1 MSCRDFM
8 SNPCLSSGTQW
19 NSFKPYQP
27 CRRDGR
33 EAASIL
39 VSQATPSVTVKK
51 KSKAQLKRTVTVH
64 QKEVRTN
71 AQFRQLAEKIQTTKF
86 IQRMSYLSGALN
98 KKNEQVRIA
107 LTKIYGIGP
116 KKAMQLC
123 SRLGLSGNIKMN
135 ELTKFQMDQ
144 IDERIGQDHVVHW
157 ELQRVLLADIEQLIS
172 IGCYRGTKKRK
183 SV

>member
-1 MSCRDFM
+1 MIGLLLLTSLASFTPHSFTTTLFDTFFVQL
-8 SNPCLSSGTQW
+8 PTSSFDRQPSSRHVAAYETISMG
-19 NSFKPYQP
+19 SVKEDSYRAEERSSYQ
-27 CRRDGR
+27 C
-33 EAASIL
+33 A
-39 VSQATPSVTVKK
+39 VPSV
-51 KSKAQLKRTVTVH
+51 
-64 QKEVRTN
+64 
-71 AQFRQLAEKIQTTKF
+71 EKIQTTKF

-144 IDERIGQDHVVHW
+144 MDERIGQDHVVHW
-157 ELQRVLLADIEQLIS
+157 ELQRVLLADIERLIS
-172 IGCYRGTKKRK
+172 LGCYRGTKKRK

>member
-1 MSCRDFM
+1 
-8 SNPCLSSGTQW
+8 
-19 NSFKPYQP
+19 
-27 CRRDGR
+27 
-33 EAASIL
+33 
-39 VSQATPSVTVKK
+39 
-51 KSKAQLKRTVTVH
+51 
-64 QKEVRTN
+64 
-71 AQFRQLAEKIQTTKF
+71 
-86 IQRMSYLSGALN
+86 MSYLSGALN

-172 IGCYRGTKKRK
+172 IGCYRGTKKIK